1 MLRVQEASCKPNLG
15 ALKQRA
21 HGDTL
26 VAIKATMKQFEEP
39 PNMEAYREQAL
50 DDEEVPRRKYMEV
63 FASLDNSNA
72 NPKENKKFFSKR
84 YYFFSRFDH
93 GIMLDKEGWYSVTPE
108 CIAQYL
114 AQRAKEVS
122 PDHQAWEEATGRGK
136 HEDSDEELG
145 ENEVVNVLDAFGGV
159 GGNVI

>member
-1 MLRVQEASCKPNLG
+1 
-15 ALKQRA
+15 
-21 HGDTL
+21 
-26 VAIKATMKQFEEP
+26 MKQFEEP

>member
-1 MLRVQEASCKPNLG
+1 MRTPVEHLPLDQIVLRVQEASCKPNLG

-50 DDEEVPRRKYMEV
+50 DDEVPYPEEVPRRKYMEV

-122 PDHQAWEEATGRGK
+122 PDHQAWEG
-136 HEDSDEELG
+136 
-145 ENEVVNVLDAFGGV
+145 
-159 GGNVI
+159 